1 VPVFGLRTR
10 VAKNRGDTPLQ
21 SIQRARETA
30 EEKARSQEA
39 LRYILDAWEEALHD
53 GIEPEM
59 LANAA
64 LFAALADLVA
74 SYGGDAVAKMTGG
87 LSRRIQHGEFTLTRN
102 PQ

>member
-1 VPVFGLRTR
+1 LES
-10 VAKNRGDTPLQ
+10 AKKPSRPSPSEAQ
-21 SIQRARETA
+21 KQA
-30 EEKARSQEA
+30 A

-64 LFAALADLVA
+64 LFAALADLIGL
-74 SYGGDAVAKMTGG
+74 YGEDAVAKMATG
-87 LSRRIQHGEFTLTRN
+87 LSRRIHHGEFTLKRT

>member
-1 VPVFGLRTR
+1 MQP
-10 VAKNRGDTPLQ
+10 AA
-21 SIQRARETA
+21 RAGETA
-30 EEKARSQEA
+30 EDRARSQEA

-53 GIEPEM
+53 GSEPEM

-74 SYGGDAVAKMTGG
+74 AYGEDAVANMTGG
-87 LSRRIQHGEFTLTRN
+87 LSRRIQHGEFTLNRT

>member
-1 VPVFGLRTR
+1 MPKGTEDD
-10 VAKNRGDTPLQ
+10 AQKQ
-21 SIQRARETA
+21 A
-30 EEKARSQEA
+30 A

-64 LFAALADLVA
+64 LFAALADLI
-74 SYGGDAVAKMTGG
+74 SLYGEDAVARMTGG
-87 LSRRIQHGEFTLTRN
+87 LSRRIHHGEFTLKRT

>member
-1 VPVFGLRTR
+1 MRSAR
-10 VAKNRGDTPLQ
+10 HIAKSLEDDDQ
-21 SIQRARETA
+21 KQA
-30 EEKARSQEA
+30 A

-64 LFAALADLVA
+64 LFASLADLI
-74 SYGGDAVAKMTGG
+74 SLYGEDAVAKMTAG
-87 LSRRIQHGEFTLTRN
+87 LSRRIHHGEFTLKRT

>member
-1 VPVFGLRTR
+1 LRT
-10 VAKNRGDTPLQ
+10 AKPPLQ
-21 SIQRARETA
+21 SRASEA
-30 EEKARSQEA
+30 QKQAA

-64 LFAALADLVA
+64 LFAALADLIDV
-74 SYGGDAVAKMTGG
+74 YGEDAVAKMTSG
-87 LSRRIQHGEFTLTRN
+87 LSRRIHHGEFTLRRT

>member
-1 VPVFGLRTR
+1 LRSAR
-10 VAKNRGDTPLQ
+10 RTPL
-21 SIQRARETA
+21 SSPS
-30 EEKARSQEA
+30 EEQKQAA

-64 LFAALADLVA
+64 LFAALADLIGA
-74 SYGGDAVAKMTGG
+74 YGEDAVAKMTNG
-87 LSRRIQHGEFTLTRN
+87 LSRRIHHGEFTLKRT

>member
-1 VPVFGLRTR
+1 
-10 VAKNRGDTPLQ
+10 LQ
-21 SIQRARETA
+21 PAERQRESEDDRAQ
-30 EEKARSQEA
+30 SQEA

-74 SYGGDAVAKMTGG
+74 AYGEDAVAKMTGG
-87 LSRRIQHGEFTLTRN
+87 LSRRIQHGEFTLNRIT
-102 PQ
+102 Q

>member
-1 VPVFGLRTR
+1 LR
-10 VAKNRGDTPLQ
+10 
-21 SIQRARETA
+21 SARRTS
-30 EEKARSQEA
+30 RSSENEAQKQAA

-64 LFAALADLVA
+64 LFAALADLIGV
-74 SYGGDAVAKMTGG
+74 YGEDAVGKMTTG
-87 LSRRIQHGEFTLTRN
+87 LSRRIQHGEFTLKRT

>member
-1 VPVFGLRTR
+1 MRTAR
-10 VAKNRGDTPLQ
+10 
-21 SIQRARETA
+21 RA
-30 EEKARSQEA
+30 ARSSENEAQKQQA

-64 LFAALADLVA
+64 LFAALADLIGV
-74 SYGGDAVAKMTGG
+74 YGEDAVAKMTGG

>member
-1 VPVFGLRTR
+1 M
-10 VAKNRGDTPLQ
+10 Q
-21 SIQRARETA
+21 SAELARETA
-30 EEKARSQEA
+30 EDKARSQEA

-74 SYGGDAVAKMTGG
+74 AYGEDAVAKMTGG
-87 LSRRIQHGEFTLTRN
+87 LSRRIQHGEFTLNRT

>member
-1 VPVFGLRTR
+1 MAGQAIRDDQKLRATKR
-10 VAKNRGDTPLQ
+10 HRRIPDDGDPQ
-21 SIQRARETA
+21 
-30 EEKARSQEA
+30 KQEA

-64 LFAALADLVA
+64 LFAALADLIDV
-74 SYGGDAVAKMTGG
+74 YGEDAVAKMTSG
-87 LSRRIQHGEFTLTRN
+87 LSRRIHHGEFTLRRT